1 MSSKYCCT
9 RTDCVYHPHKGPD
22 KGTCDYMVIT
32 RKRRGCPIVGCT
44 RYRSGKRQRTGTGIQ
59 PILDPVEKKAAEEAK
74 KKAQA
79 IFGEN
84 LKAAIAKKYK
94 SQRQFAIAVGID
106 STNINIYCRGKAIP
120 KKKRM
125 AKLCELLEVT
135 EEELRGETDGCKRS
149 PGSIDPGKRRSGE
162 RSQRDTGECHGDL
175 GVGTS
180 DPEKTDQKR
189 R

>member
-59 PILDPVEKKAAEEAK
+59 PIPDPVEKRAAEEAK
-74 KKAQA
+74 KKARA

-84 LKAAIAKKYK
+84 LKAAIAKKYR
-94 SQRQFAIAVGID
+94 SQRQFALAAELEVSSI
-106 STNINIYCRGKAIP
+106 STYCRGASMP
-120 KKKRM
+120 KPDRM
-125 AKLCELLEVT
+125 AKLCKLLDVT
-135 EEELRGETDGCKRS
+135 EEELRGEET
-149 PGSIDPGKRRSGE
+149 
-162 RSQRDTGECHGDL
+162 
-175 GVGTS
+175 
-180 DPEKTDQKR
+180 
-189 R
+189 

>member
-94 SQRQFAIAVGID
+94 SQRQFAIAAGID
-106 STNINIYCRGKAIP
+106 STNINYYCRGKVIP

-135 EEELRGETDGCKRS
+135 EEELRGEET
-149 PGSIDPGKRRSGE
+149 
-162 RSQRDTGECHGDL
+162 
-175 GVGTS
+175 
-180 DPEKTDQKR
+180 
-189 R
+189 

>member
-59 PILDPVEKKAAEEAK
+59 PILDPVEKQAAEAAK

-84 LKAAIAKKYK
+84 LKAAIAKKYR
-94 SQRQFAIAVGID
+94 SQRQFAMAVGID
-106 STNINIYCRGKAIP
+106 STNINYYCRGKAIP

-135 EEELRGETDGCKRS
+135 EEELRGEET
-149 PGSIDPGKRRSGE
+149 
-162 RSQRDTGECHGDL
+162 
-175 GVGTS
+175 
-180 DPEKTDQKR
+180 
-189 R
+189 

>member
-9 RTDCVYHPHKGPD
+9 RTDCVYHPHKGAD

-44 RYRSGKRQRTGTGIQ
+44 RYRSGKRKRTGTGIK
-59 PILDPVEKKAAEEAK
+59 PVLDPVVQQQKAEAK

-79 IFGEN
+79 IFGAN
-84 LKAAIAKKYK
+84 LKAAILKKYK
-94 SQRQFAIAVGID
+94 SQRQCAIAVGID
-106 STNINIYCRGKAIP
+106 STSINYYCRGKAIP

-135 EEELRGETDGCKRS
+135 EEELRGEET
-149 PGSIDPGKRRSGE
+149 
-162 RSQRDTGECHGDL
+162 
-175 GVGTS
+175 
-180 DPEKTDQKR
+180 
-189 R
+189 

>member
-59 PILDPVEKKAAEEAK
+59 PILDPVEKQAAEAAK
-74 KKAQA
+74 KKARVT
-79 IFGEN
+79 FGEN
-84 LKAAIAKKYK
+84 LKTAIGKKYK

-106 STNINIYCRGKAIP
+106 STNINYYRRGKAIP

-135 EEELRGETDGCKRS
+135 EEELRGDG
-149 PGSIDPGKRRSGE
+149 G
-162 RSQRDTGECHGDL
+162 
-175 GVGTS
+175 
-180 DPEKTDQKR
+180 
-189 R
+189 

>member
-22 KGTCDYMVIT
+22 EGTCDYMVIT

-84 LKAAIAKKYK
+84 LKAAIAKKIQKPAAVCHSRGDRFYEYK
-94 SQRQFAIAVGID
+94 PLLQRK
-106 STNINIYCRGKAIP
+106 SN
-120 KKKRM
+120 
-125 AKLCELLEVT
+125 T
-135 EEELRGETDGCKRS
+135 E
-149 PGSIDPGKRRSGE
+149 
-162 RSQRDTGECHGDL
+162 
-175 GVGTS
+175 
-180 DPEKTDQKR
+180 EKTDGEAVRAAGSDRGRAERRRWLDMIQKYVTNAGEDLVVKGGAE
-189 R
+189 

>member
-44 RYRSGKRQRTGTGIQ
+44 RYRSGKRQRTGMGIQ
-59 PILDPVEKKAAEEAK
+59 PILDPVEKKAVEEAK
-74 KKAQA
+74 KKARA
-79 IFGEN
+79 TFGKN
-84 LKAAIAKKYK
+84 LKTAIGKKYK

-106 STNINIYCRGKAIP
+106 STNINHYCRGEAIP

-135 EEELRGETDGCKRS
+135 EEELRGET
-149 PGSIDPGKRRSGE
+149 
-162 RSQRDTGECHGDL
+162 
-175 GVGTS
+175 
-180 DPEKTDQKR
+180 
-189 R
+189 

>member
-79 IFGEN
+79 IFGG
-84 LKAAIAKKYK
+84 KSKGCDSQKIQKPAAVCYSGGDRLNEHKLLL
-94 SQRQFAIAVGID
+94 QR
-106 STNINIYCRGKAIP
+106 K
-120 KKKRM
+120 
-125 AKLCELLEVT
+125 
-135 EEELRGETDGCKRS
+135 
-149 PGSIDPGKRRSGE
+149 
-162 RSQRDTGECHGDL
+162 
-175 GVGTS
+175 S
-180 DPEKTDQKR
+180 DPEEKADGEAVR
-189 R
+189 AAGSD